1 MQFFRNMFADPSNA
15 FHYTPYKKYWIG
27 SFVAVF
33 GERFRFIA
41 SGWLVVQLTNSP
53 AIEQSM
59 VFGEG
64 KNYLVALIV
73 PSKEFLHQKEKHHF
87 LNKSNPTL
95 CQMIYLLHRI

>member
-41 SGWLVVQLTNSP
+41 SG
-53 AIEQSM
+53 
-59 VFGEG
+59 
-64 KNYLVALIV
+64 
-73 PSKEFLHQKEKHHF
+73 
-87 LNKSNPTL
+87 
-95 CQMIYLLHRI
+95 